1 MKKVFTFGF
10 FSFLFGIIAV
20 AVSLGAGYVGADST
34 YVDPSADIFRILLW
48 IGGAFLV
55 LGIVM
60 VASVSITMRR

>member
-10 FSFLFGIIAV
+10 FAFLFGIIAV
-20 AVSLGAGYVGADST
+20 ATSLGVGSVGADST

-55 LGIVM
+55 LGVIM
-60 VASVSITMRR
+60 VASASITMKR